1 VTVLPFLLLAFL
13 AWTMGCGDRWAVP
26 VGAVVASF
34 LVQTHVGYALPALV
48 LAVLGFAGLVWR
60 TRRASPSER
69 TPLRGTIFLTVVVLG
84 VLWLPAIIQQAADEP
99 GNVGTLVRFFRD
111 HGREQAYGDA
121 WHVVANQLGAW
132 PDWVRGA
139 TDLNVIGAL
148 DFEGGAAFP
157 FALALLVGAIA
168 LAWRYPCT
176 DALLLDA
183 LAAAL
188 VVASFIAATRVVGE
202 VFPYLVKWTWV
213 VGALVWIAIAWSAI
227 AAMRTRPVAD
237 DPQVARLGL
246 GVGIALI
253 VVLSAVCTLDAA
265 DAGSPEPG
273 VSWRIARFTAAVEKE
288 LARVPGRGVVEI
300 QMMDSPDSIFGGA
313 GSLWTGAGI
322 ADLLDQ
328 HDVDVRVAPDLA
340 FAYTPDYVVGA
351 DDEVRLEVMPV
362 DRAELPRVDR
372 NVWREVARAGETTI
386 FVREGAAPR

>member
-1 VTVLPFLLLAFL
+1 
-13 AWTMGCGDRWAVP
+13 M
-26 VGAVVASF
+26 
-34 LVQTHVGYALPALV
+34 
-48 LAVLGFAGLVWR
+48 
-60 TRRASPSER
+60 
-69 TPLRGTIFLTVVVLG
+69 TVVVLG

-168 LAWRYPCT
+168 LAWRYRCT

-188 VVASFIAATRVVGE
+188 VVASFIAATRVVDE

-227 AAMRTRPVAD
+227 AAMRTASGGRRSAGRSPRPRRRD
-237 DPQVARLGL
+237 RTRR
-246 GVGIALI
+246 GVVRRVHPRRRRRRAPPSRACHGA
-253 VVLSAVCTLDAA
+253 
-265 DAGSPEPG
+265 SPDSPRRSRR
-273 VSWRIARFTAAVEKE
+273 SWR
-288 LARVPGRGVVEI
+288 RVPGRGVVEI
-300 QMMDSPDSIFGGA
+300 RMMDSPDSIFGGA

-351 DDEVRLEVMPV
+351 DDQVRLEVMPV
-362 DRAELPRVDR
+362 DRPELPRVDR

-386 FVREGAAPR
+386 FVRARVPLRADLRCATAARRRPRTGRPRRTPRR